1 MKINNEKIFKK
12 VDIPDENTDLNDI
25 ANDYWNN
32 VLDNYA
38 KILYDSKKILIISLE
53 KDICKPLVIYYLFF
67 TIEISLKLYLLNFS
81 TIEEVDKCVHNITR
95 LTQKINE
102 NKKDLNFKDLYSM
115 LKKFKNSKK
124 QSINFDKYYDFK
136 YNRGLEETDLIFE
149 QEVSKDDKQTI
160 MEVLRWMDSN
170 LLNA

>member
-115 LKKFKNSKK
+115 LKKFKN
-124 QSINFDKYYDFK
+124 
-136 YNRGLEETDLIFE
+136 
-149 QEVSKDDKQTI
+149 
-160 MEVLRWMDSN
+160 
-170 LLNA
+170 

>member
-1 MKINNEKIFKK
+1 MKINNERILKK

-25 ANDYWNN
+25 ANDYWNS

-67 TIEISLKLYLLNFS
+67 IIEISLKLYLLNFS

-115 LKKFKNSKK
+115 LKKFKNLKK
-124 QSINFDKYYDFK
+124 QNINFDKYYDFK
-136 YNRGLEETDLIFE
+136 YNRGVEEADLIFE
-149 QEVSKDDKQTI
+149 QEVSKEDKRTI

>member
-1 MKINNEKIFKK
+1 
-12 VDIPDENTDLNDI
+12 
-25 ANDYWNN
+25 
-32 VLDNYA
+32 
-38 KILYDSKKILIISLE
+38 
-53 KDICKPLVIYYLFF
+53 
-67 TIEISLKLYLLNFS
+67 
-81 TIEEVDKCVHNITR
+81 
-95 LTQKINE
+95 
-102 NKKDLNFKDLYSM
+102 M